1 MRRISG
7 LLVVVFVT
15 LAALP
20 AMAQQTIGATPV
32 AGGATYGTLR
42 PGALLFDQ
50 GPASGSNGGC
60 WWNQQIGQNFADQ
73 ATFAD
78 PVEVTEIRV
87 FTCAGPVA
95 STAHVKILSDDGAGN
110 PAGVVYAEDKA
121 VDAWL
126 PDPASGGYVVS
137 VVLTTPF
144 QASAGTTYW
153 YGLSSNGDSPMNQFS
168 VLTPGDGTM
177 AQFEGLVFQFH
188 AGVGDQMFQL
198 MGTVVPV
205 ELQSIDIE

>member
-1 MRRISG
+1 MGRITG
-7 LLVVVFVT
+7 LLVLVVA

-20 AMAQQTIGATPV
+20 AMAQQTV
-32 AGGATYGTLR
+32 AAAPGPGGATYGTLR

-78 PVEVTEIRV
+78 PVEVTEIRI
-87 FTCAGPVA
+87 FTCASPVA
-95 STAHVKILSDDGAGN
+95 GTAHVKILSDDGAGN
-110 PAGVVYAEDKA
+110 PAGVVYAEDKIP
-121 VDAWL
+121 DAWVA
-126 PDPASGGYVVS
+126 DPPSGGYVVS

-153 YGLSSNGDSPMNQFS
+153 YGLSNNATDPMNQYS
-168 VLTPGDGTM
+168 VLTPGDGMM
-177 AQFEGLVFQFH
+177 AQFEGLLFTFH
-188 AGVGDQMFQL
+188 ATVGDQMFQL
-198 MGTVVPV
+198 MGNVVPV
-205 ELQSIDIE
+205 ELQSITVE

>member
-1 MRRISG
+1 M
-7 LLVVVFVT
+7 LVVLMIAV
-15 LAALP
+15 AALP
-20 AMAQQTIGATPV
+20 AMAQQTVGSAPV

-87 FTCAGPVA
+87 FTCGGPVPG
-95 STAHVKILSDDGAGN
+95 TVHVKILSDDGAGN
-110 PAGVVYAEDKA
+110 PAGVVYAEDKVA
-121 VDAWL
+121 DAWVA
-126 PDPASGGYVVS
+126 DPPSGGYVVT

-153 YGLSSNGDSPMNQFS
+153 YGVSHNADSMNQFS

-177 AQFEGLVFQFH
+177 AQFEGLLFTFH

-198 MGTVVPV
+198 MGTIVPV
-205 ELQSIDIE
+205 ELQSITVE